1 MRARI
6 STILRIAVAA
16 GLTLW
21 LLNQA
26 KPADVLAALRGVR
39 WSWILATIVLVAL
52 DRALNAYR
60 WMALLRPVGRVP
72 PVAAVMR
79 VFFVSTFIGTFL
91 PGPIGTDAM
100 RTWGLAEHGVAK
112 SQALASVL
120 IDRLLG
126 VVSIL
131 VAALAGLALA
141 PRLLDDA
148 WVRIAFVATAAGS
161 LVALVFVF
169 SSTVDNQVRRL
180 LTRAP
185 TGLQGRL
192 GRILDALQAY
202 RGHQGLLNA
211 VLLASV
217 GVQALRVAQAWML
230 GRSLGLDVDVVA
242 YVAFVPVILL
252 LMLLPIS
259 PSGLGVAQWGFDVTF
274 TRVGVLSADAF
285 ALSVLFLA
293 LGTLGNLP
301 GGLLYALGNRPT
313 APR

>member
-1 MRARI
+1 MRTRI
-6 STILRIAVAA
+6 STLLRIAVAA

-21 LLNQA
+21 LLKQA
-26 KPADVLAALRGVR
+26 NPGDVLAALGGVR
-39 WSWILATIVLVAL
+39 WGWIFATLGLVAI

-60 WMALLRPVGRVP
+60 WLALLRPIGRVP

-91 PGPIGTDAM
+91 PGPIGTDAV
-100 RTWGLAEHGVAK
+100 RTWGLAEYGVAK
-112 SQALASVL
+112 SHAVASVV

-141 PRLLDDA
+141 PRLLDEA
-148 WVRIAFVATAAGS
+148 WVGIAFAATAAGS
-161 LVALVFVF
+161 LVALVIVF
-169 SSTVDNQVRRL
+169 SRTVDNQVRRVL
-180 LTRAP
+180 ARVPA
-185 TGLQGRL
+185 GIRGRL
-192 GRILDALQAY
+192 ARILDALQAY
-202 RGHQGLLNA
+202 RGHQGLLNG
-211 VLLASV
+211 VLVASI
-217 GVQALRVAQAWML
+217 GVQALRIAQAWML
-230 GRSLGLDVDVVA
+230 GRSVGLDIDVVA

-259 PSGLGVAQWGFDVTF
+259 PGGLGIAQWGFDVTF
-274 TRVGVLSADAF
+274 TRVGVPSADAF

-301 GGLLYALGNRPT
+301 GGLLYAMGKRPT